1 MCPIKNTFRNYQEE
15 KQSAREKIIVNHL
28 SYLKTTR
35 VRFKYITDLA
45 DILAREIT
53 IREGTSCNKA
63 TLLRNIRYKALL
75 LNFMASQIG
84 KGVKTIDRNAIVDDK
99 AKALLLSAELEAGN
113 SKHEIARLKAYI
125 RSLESK
131 LPEADQLTTLFDVQH
146 NSNAIQTVEAESIR
160 LRFTLTCMALLAIL
174 NHYAD
179 LVKVDTQVQ
188 QIIDPS
194 LRSNNVVVDERTAAP
209 FFEWLRSQ
217 EGIGV

>member
-1 MCPIKNTFRNYQEE
+1 MCPTKNTFKNYQEE

-63 TLLRNIRYKALL
+63 TLLRNTRYKALL

-84 KGVKTIDRNAIVDDK
+84 KGTKTIDRNAIVDDR

-113 SKHEIARLKAYI
+113 GKHEIARLKMYI

-131 LPEADQLTTLFDVQH
+131 LAEAGQSTTLFDVQ
-146 NSNAIQTVEAESIR
+146 NKANTNQTIEAESIR

-179 LVKVDTQVQ
+179 LVKVDTQVE

-194 LRSNNVVVDERTAAP
+194 LRKNNVVVDESTAAP